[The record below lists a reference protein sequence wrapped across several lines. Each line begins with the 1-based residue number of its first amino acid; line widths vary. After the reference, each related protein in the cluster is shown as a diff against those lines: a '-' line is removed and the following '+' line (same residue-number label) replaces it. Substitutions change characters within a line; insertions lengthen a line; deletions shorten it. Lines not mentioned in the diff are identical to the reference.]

1 MTFIARPNDLRR
13 QNRRRVLTAIRRQG
27 TLSRTDIRNSTGL
40 SAATITAIVSEL
52 TDQGII
58 AKPLAETQRA
68 RGRGRPKVA
77 LTINPEIATV
87 GTMVLKRNTIS
98 ATIVDYAGRTV
109 AQRTLERE
117 TETLDLPDIR
127 DLVLDCMDEAIG
139 EAGLAEPPQRI
150 AVGVQGTTD
159 VNGETM
165 LWSPI
170 TPHRN
175 VPIGSWLHARFKAP
189 VRIWNDCD
197 MIAQALHWHE
207 PVHYDRNFAAVLLSY
222 GVGMGLFQ
230 NGELMNGTRS
240 SGMEFGHMTY
250 IPDGAP
256 CRCGRFGCIE
266 AYVGDYAIT
275 SHALGADAASS
286 ADGTQNIRTI
296 TQAARN
302 GDKKAVDALEAAGRA
317 LGTGLANLFAL
328 MDPFPVALVGSG
340 AAAFEFMEKPL
351 RAVLTK
357 SLAGTS
363 SSAIDISCFPD
374 EMPIIH
380 KGCAISALLVLDHEI
395 TLLTNGNGLAS

>member
-40 SAATITAIVSEL
+40 SAATVTAIVSEL
-52 TDQGII
+52 TDQGVI
-58 AKPLAETQRA
+58 AKPHLETQRA
-68 RGRGRPKVA
+68 RTRGRPKVA
-77 LTINPEIATV
+77 LTINPRIATV
-87 GTMVLKRNTIS
+87 GTMVFKRNTVS
-98 ATIVDYAGRTV
+98 ATLVDYAGHTV
-109 AQRTLERE
+109 SERTLKRE
-117 TETLDLPDIR
+117 TEALDLPEIR
-127 DLVLDCMDEAIG
+127 DLILGCMNEAIE
-139 EAGLAEPPQRI
+139 EAGLAEPPKRI

-159 VNGETM
+159 VDGETM

-175 VPIGSWLHARFKAP
+175 VPLGAWLHGHFKAP

-207 PVHYDRNFAAVLLSY
+207 PAHYEKNFAAVLLSY

-230 NGELMNGTRS
+230 NGELVNGTRS

-256 CRCGRFGCIE
+256 CRCGRHGCIE
-266 AYVGDYAIT
+266 AYVGDYAIS
-275 SHALGADAASS
+275 SHAAGTQAD
-286 ADGTQNIRTI
+286 DGTRNIRI
-296 TQAARN
+296 IMQAARN
-302 GDKKAVDALEAAGRA
+302 GDRKALDALEAAGRA

-340 AAAFEFMEKPL
+340 AAAFEFMEQPL
-351 RAVLTK
+351 RAVLAK
-357 SLAGTS
+357 SLAGAS
-363 SSAIDISCFPD
+363 SSSIDISCFPD

-380 KGCAISALLVLDHEI
+380 KGCAISALLVLDREI
-395 TLLTNGNGLAS
+395 TLLTNGSALPS